1 MTLVEGDGA
10 ADRTTR
16 PVTLADIARAAGTSA
31 STASRAINGKGY
43 VSESARARLLDAA
56 DRLGYVP
63 DASARTLKQKTSRVI
78 GVVVSD
84 LGNQFYGRL
93 SAAIE
98 QTLREADYQMAL
110 VSDDGENAE
119 ELAAVRTFLAM
130 RAPGVIMTPVAADA
144 CELLSRH
151 GVSVVEVDRRL
162 AGGECDAV
170 VIDNE
175 RGARDATA
183 HLLRAGHRRVAL
195 LVAETNWTSDVG
207 RLAGYR
213 QAHDEA
219 GLPVDERLIV
229 RVAFQAAADA
239 EQLIGDLLER
249 ERPTALFAANNLLA
263 EQAWRLIRA
272 RGLRLPDN
280 ISLVGFDDVPWM
292 EMVSP
297 GITVVAQ
304 PTEELGRRAAQLLL
318 RRIADPGCTHAVE
331 RLRPTL
337 VVRGSTGPPIH
348 AETAAGGVLRPRCE
362 RA

>member
-1 MTLVEGDGA
+1 MTVGDGDGS
-10 ADRTTR
+10 ADRATR

-43 VSESARARLLDAA
+43 VSESARARLLEAA

-63 DASARTLKQKTSRVI
+63 NASARTLKQKTSRVV

-98 QTLREADYQMAL
+98 QTLREADYQMVL
-110 VSDDGENAE
+110 VGDNSENAE

-130 RAPGVIMTPVAADA
+130 RAPGVIMTPVGADA

-162 AGGECDAV
+162 AAAECDAV

-195 LVAETNWTSDVG
+195 LVAATNWTSDVG

-213 QAHDEA
+213 QAHEEA

-229 RVAFQAAADA
+229 RVAFQAPDA
-239 EQLIGDLLER
+239 EQLIGGLLER
-249 ERPTALFAANNLLA
+249 GRPTAVFAANNLLA
-263 EQAWRLIRA
+263 EQAWRVIRE
-272 RGLRLPDN
+272 RGLRLPED

-318 RRIADPGCTHAVE
+318 RRIADPGCPHAVE
-331 RLRPTL
+331 RLEPTL
-337 VVRGSTGPPIH
+337 VVRGSTGPPV
-348 AETAAGGVLRPRCE
+348 EMKTAAGGVVS
-362 RA
+362 A